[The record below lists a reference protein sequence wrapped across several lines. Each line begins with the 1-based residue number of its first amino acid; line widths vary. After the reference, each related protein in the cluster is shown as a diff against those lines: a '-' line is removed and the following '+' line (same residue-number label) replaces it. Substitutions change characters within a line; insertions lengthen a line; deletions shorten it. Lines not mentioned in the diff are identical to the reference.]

1 MRELDRRVL
10 LLAAHA
16 QTCFGEA
23 PDEAVSHDNFAYLK
37 RQKSREN
44 FLYENDAAE
53 F

>member
-23 PDEAVSHDNFAYLK
+23 PGEAVSQDDFAYLK
-37 RQKSREN
+37 GQKSPEN
-44 FLYENDAAE
+44 VLYENDAIE